1 MSNNEV
7 KPISVWMIQHVFPP
21 LWAGPAE
28 RFLRY
33 RPGLK
38 NRGVELDFVTSMLEN
53 VPRREQMNGSEVYR
67 IGPTIKGVPTYKRF
81 TIRAFLFAIKK
92 RPDILLLFGLH
103 PIHLPFTWLVRII
116 GIKIIFINT
125 MARTRV
131 NQTVSFKAK
140 LSDYL
145 YLLIINSV
153 NALVFS
159 TDTLAEHI
167 QALGF
172 NKKEKVNIIPN
183 GVDIKR
189 FRPRTNKERDSF
201 RNELNLPEED
211 LIFLYV
217 GLRVPR
223 KGVSE
228 LLKGWK
234 AYKKEGGK
242 GHLLLVGG
250 EQNELASLAEFYK
263 EWGEMVSEL
272 KESENVIIRP
282 PTKEI
287 QKYFKASDVFVFLS
301 KHEGM
306 PNVIL
311 EAMGCGLPVLTTKFE
326 GFSAAFGR
334 DRQELIITTHETEK
348 IKSDLQVLSD
358 TKMVSKL
365 GINARNWIVEN
376 QDLEI
381 ILDKYVDLFKRV
393 LI

>member
-1 MSNNEV
+1 MNNNNN

-38 NRGVELDFVTSMLEN
+38 KRGIELDFVTSMLEN
-53 VPRREQMNGSEVYR
+53 VPRREQMNGAEVYR
-67 IGPTIKGVPTYKRF
+67 IGPTKRGLPKYKRF
-81 TIRAFLFAIKK
+81 TIRALLFAIRK
-92 RPDILLLFGLH
+92 RPNILLLFGLN
-103 PIHLPFTWLVRII
+103 PVHLPFIWLVRMF

-131 NQTVSFKAK
+131 NQKATLRTK

-145 YLLIINSV
+145 YVLILNSV
-153 NALVFS
+153 DELVFS
-159 TDTLAEHI
+159 TDTLSQHLDS
-167 QALGF
+167 LGF
-172 NKKEKVNIIPN
+172 TKKEKVNIIPN
-183 GVDIKR
+183 GVDIER
-189 FRPRTNKERDSF
+189 FRPPTFKEKDNF
-201 RNELNLPEED
+201 RKELNLPKEG

-234 AYKKEGGK
+234 AYKKEGGP

-250 EQNELASLAEFYK
+250 EQNEKPALANFYK
-263 EWGEMVSEL
+263 KWNALVEDLNNDEQ
-272 KESENVIIRP
+272 VIIKP
-282 PTKEI
+282 PSKEI
-287 QKYFKASDVFVFLS
+287 EKYFKASDTFVFLS

-326 GFSAAFGR
+326 GFSEAFGR
-334 DRQELIITTHETEK
+334 DKQELVITSHQIEQ
-348 IKSDLQVLSD
+348 IKSDLYLLSD
-358 TKMVSKL
+358 RNMVEKL
-365 GINARNWIVEN
+365 GVNARNWIVKN
-376 QDLEI
+376 QNLEI
-381 ILDKYVDLFKRV
+381 VLDKYTDLFKRI
-393 LI
+393 L